1 MAQNNNRRIQKKQ
14 SSPDADLHV
23 SYSICAKPFNS
34 TQQCKLT
41 RRSCVVQDNAY
52 SITIVKYTKCKRHPM
67 PIYMFRT
74 LPGQNLSTRNNNAN
88 SPEDHVWPQGLISL
102 RDSGAIAV
110 LPTSYNGTLY
120 GKHTVFPTF
129 YKAVVLS
136 WIVPR
141 DSSIGAQTL
150 TGMGATF
157 CYIDMQRLQS

>member
-1 MAQNNNRRIQKKQ
+1 M
-14 SSPDADLHV
+14 L
-23 SYSICAKPFNS
+23 
-34 TQQCKLT
+34 
-41 RRSCVVQDNAY
+41 
-52 SITIVKYTKCKRHPM
+52 
-67 PIYMFRT
+67 IYMFRIHSA
-74 LPGQNLSTRNNNAN
+74 QSLSTQHNNAN
-88 SPEDHVWPQGLISL
+88 PADDYVWPLGLISL

-141 DSSIGAQTL
+141 DSLIGAQTL

-157 CYIDMQRLQS
+157 CYIDM